1 MAIEIEKKYRLSAEQ
16 LAEVERALVEES
28 AEYVGEDFEENTIF
42 GGGTLDK
49 DGAVVRIRRT
59 ESGSKLTYKRRILND
74 LPIKQ
79 QVEHE
84 SDIGDP
90 DKVADI
96 LNCLGL
102 APRLLYE
109 KRRRTWKFC
118 SVEVVLDELPFG
130 LYMEIEG
137 SIEDILTVEKQLG
150 ADKLLPESR
159 GYPRLT
165 LKYGKDVNGVFES
178 RFDKSKAV

>member
-79 QVEHE
+79 QIEHE

-90 DKVADI
+90 DEVAEI
-96 LNCLGL
+96 LSCLGL
-102 APRLLYE
+102 KPRLVYE
-109 KRRRTWKFC
+109 KRRRTWRVY

-130 LYMEIEG
+130 LYMEVEG
-137 SIEDILTVEKQLG
+137 SITGIAEAEMRLG
-150 ADKLLPESR
+150 IEHFEAEHET
-159 GYPRLT
+159 YPRLT
-165 LKYGKDVNGVFES
+165 ARLGTLVDGVIEA
-178 RFDKSKAV
+178 RFVKE